1 MTEKSLSKNAFYN
14 VVYKCLNVL
23 FPLVSIMYVSRV
35 LLPTGVGRVASA
47 QNIIAYFVI
56 LASLGLPIYG
66 VKKIAEFR
74 DNKKEC
80 SKVFSELF
88 IINAISTLLC

>member
-74 DNKKEC
+74 E
-80 SKVFSELF
+80 
-88 IINAISTLLC
+88 

>member
-1 MTEKSLSKNAFYN
+1 MKRKHMTEKSLVKNAFYN

-35 LLPTGVGRVASA
+35 LLPTGVGKVASA

-56 LASLGLPIYG
+56 LASLGLSRKLQNFVITRKNV
-66 VKKIAEFR
+66 VKYSQ
-74 DNKKEC
+74 N
-80 SKVFSELF
+80 S
-88 IINAISTLLC
+88 LLLMQ